1 MKRSTGPILVSFLT
15 VAAVFAGCSDDPPK
29 SNTPTFPPTGGSAT
43 AGTPAAAGTQSAS
56 GDGGTFSM
64 AGTDTGGTAGSG
76 GETGGMGGGGT
87 GGAAGGVAGTAGT
100 GGTPPVAMV
109 ELLVDSVVVRKVGS
123 TFGDDMGE
131 VGAGGAGG
139 AGGASN
145 GAGGETVGAGGV
157 PDTGAGGVGA
167 GGEGPAAP
175 RPEVALWFPFDANLE
190 MWDLQSYGST
200 PNVGLDGGPEKL
212 SRLSTQTWVAAG
224 GFGSPGAMRVQVPF
238 STKDEQLDIHR
249 GLMAPPDP
257 YKDWSGYE
265 IVAKVKLVN
274 GGDVGE
280 CLGAWIYVTT
290 GPVYRFARG
299 NLAAPLVVDDWAEL
313 EFQLDD
319 PDPNSTPDGVHPEF
333 NPAEVG
339 QLGIHIQS
347 RACAP

>member
-1 MKRSTGPILVSFLT
+1 MKRSTGPILLSFLT

-29 SNTPTFPPTGGSAT
+29 ENNPTFPPLGGSSGAAT
-43 AGTPAAAGTQSAS
+43 AGTPAAMAGTQSAS
-56 GDGGTFSM
+56 GDGGTSSM
-64 AGTDTGGTAGSG
+64 AGTDAGGSAGSG
-76 GETGGMGGGGT
+76 GDTGGMAGT
-87 GGAAGGVAGTAGT
+87 GGATAGAAGTAGTAGT

-123 TFGDDMGE
+123 TYGDDMGGE
-131 VGAGGAGG
+131 GGAGG
-139 AGGASN
+139 MGGD
-145 GAGGETVGAGGV
+145 GAGGESVGAGGV
-157 PDTGAGGVGA
+157 ADPGAGGVGA
-167 GGEGPAAP
+167 GGEGSAP
-175 RPEVALWFPFDANLE
+175 RPEVALSFFFDANLE

-200 PNVGLDGGPEKL
+200 PNVGIDGGPEKL

-224 GFGSPGAMRVQVPF
+224 GYASPGTMNVKVPF

-274 GGDVGE
+274 GGAVGE

-290 GPVYRFARG
+290 GPVFRFARG
-299 NLAAPLVVDDWAEL
+299 NLAAPLVVDDWTEL
-313 EFQLDD
+313 EFELDD

>member
-1 MKRSTGPILVSFLT
+1 MKRSTGPILLSFLT

-29 SNTPTFPPTGGSAT
+29 EKDPTFFPPLGGSSGSAT
-43 AGTPAAAGTQSAS
+43 AGTPAAMAGTQSAS
-56 GDGGTFSM
+56 GDGGTSSM
-64 AGTDTGGTAGSG
+64 AGTDAGGTAGSG
-76 GETGGMGGGGT
+76 GDTGGTAGT
-87 GGAAGGVAGTAGT
+87 GGATAGTAGT

-109 ELLVDSVVVRKVGS
+109 ELLVDSVVVRKLGS
-123 TFGDDMGE
+123 TYGDDMGGE
-131 VGAGGAGG
+131 GGAGG
-139 AGGASN
+139 AGGEGN
-145 GAGGETVGAGGV
+145 GAGGDTVGAGGV
-157 PDTGAGGVGA
+157 ADPGAGGVGA

-175 RPEVALWFPFDANLE
+175 RPEVALWFPFDADLQ

-200 PNVGLDGGPEKL
+200 PNVGIDGGPEKL
-212 SRLSTQTWVAAG
+212 SRLSTQTWVATG

-249 GLMAPPDP
+249 ALMPLDNP
-257 YKDWSGYE
+257 YKDYSGYE

-274 GGDVGE
+274 GGAVGE

-290 GPVYRFARG
+290 GNMYRFARG

-313 EFQLDD
+313 EFDLDD
-319 PDPNSTPDGVHPEF
+319 PDPNSTPTGVPPEYD
-333 NPAEVG
+333 PGEVG